1 MNDYYSR
8 ETSKTRARRRLG
20 RIVRIISFVA
30 VIAILATAGAF
41 AWHQRLAEREMRA
54 SASWHSLKETPRSDV
69 NDLEIVVPSAEAPT
83 PAPAPA
89 TAATVAAAPRSVGP
103 SLKNRSGVTSLF
115 FSERE
120 LVPLDINGQ
129 RLSKQEELFIRQIAI
144 PTAVNVNNV
153 K

>member
-20 RIVRIISFVA
+20 RIVRIMSFVA
-30 VIAILATAGAF
+30 VIAMLATAGAF
-41 AWHQRLAEREMRA
+41 AWHQRLAEREKRA
-54 SASWHSLKETPRSDV
+54 SASWHSVKETQRSEA
-69 NDLEIVVPSAEAPT
+69 NDLEIVVPSAEAP
-83 PAPAPA
+83 A
-89 TAATVAAAPRSVGP
+89 TASAADTTVAAAPRSIGP
-103 SLKNRSGVTSLF
+103 SFKNRSGVASLF

-129 RLSKQEELFIRQIAI
+129 RLSKQEELFIRQITM